1 MSNMLNKEETEK
13 RISTTNEAGLV
24 TILYEALIDNFKD
37 SIKAIDGN
45 EYKELNNINNNS
57 RDILAELIV
66 TLQGDSDI
74 ANNLREIYISVNK
87 IITEAERQ
95 KDNTSFEMAI
105 KIIEPLHS
113 GFMEIER
120 EIDPKVVTGMTYG
133 KTNLDEYQVK
143 GNNTFEG

>member
-1 MSNMLNKEETEK
+1 MLF
-13 RISTTNEAGLV
+13 RS
-24 TILYEALIDNFKD
+24 ILYEALIDNFKD
-37 SIKAIDGN
+37 SIKAINGKDYN
-45 EYKELNNINNNS
+45 ELNYINNNS
-57 RDILAELIV
+57 RAILAELLA

-113 GFMEIER
+113 GFVEIEMEIA
-120 EIDPKVVTGMTYG
+120 PKVVTGMTYG

-143 GNNTFEG
+143 GKNEFKG

>member
-1 MSNMLNKEETEK
+1 MLNKEETEK

-57 RDILAELIV
+57 RDILAELIA

-87 IITEAERQ
+87 IITEAERE

-113 GFMEIER
+113 GFVEIEK

>member
-1 MSNMLNKEETEK
+1 MLNKVEIEK

-37 SIKAIDGN
+37 SIKAINGIDYN
-45 EYKELNNINNNS
+45 ELNYINNNS
-57 RDILAELIV
+57 RAILAELLA

-74 ANNLREIYISVNK
+74 ANNLREIYISLNK

-113 GFMEIER
+113 GFVEIEMEIA
-120 EIDPKVVTGMTYG
+120 PKVVTGMTYG

-143 GNNTFEG
+143 GKNEFKG